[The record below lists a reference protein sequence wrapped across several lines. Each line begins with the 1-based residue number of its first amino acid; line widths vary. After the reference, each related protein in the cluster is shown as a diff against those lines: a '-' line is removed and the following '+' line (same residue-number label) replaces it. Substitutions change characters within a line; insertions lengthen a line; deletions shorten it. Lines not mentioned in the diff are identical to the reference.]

1 MIKQQD
7 CFGMDTN
14 DNVYKKVGRKYVPI
28 GYRIE
33 DNYLTDGLWIVRH
46 KPGSTQMINCGY
58 LAQIYGMC
66 KVGENAT
73 ADLTK
78 LADMEEYADVVSKV
92 MFENENK
99 SVTRQDLARL
109 IVKAL
114 FDFNEEKSKK

>member
-1 MIKQQD
+1 MKEED
-7 CFGMDTN
+7 M
-14 DNVYKKVGRKYVPI
+14 NVYKKVGRKYVPI
-28 GYRIE
+28 GLRVG
-33 DNYLTDGLWIVRH
+33 DHWLTDGIWVVKH
-46 KPGSTQMINCGY
+46 KEHSIQQTNVGF

-73 ADLTK
+73 TDLTK

-99 SVTRQDLARL
+99 PMTHQNLSRL

>member
-1 MIKQQD
+1 MNEED
-7 CFGMDTN
+7 R
-14 DNVYKKVGRKYVPI
+14 NVYKKVGRKYVPI
-28 GYRIE
+28 GLRIG
-33 DNYLTDGLWIVRH
+33 DRWFSDGIWIVRH
-46 KPGSTQMINCGY
+46 KDYGKQMTNAGY

-99 SVTRQDLARL
+99 PMTRQDLSRL

>member
-1 MIKQQD
+1 MKEE
-7 CFGMDTN
+7 N
-14 DNVYKKVGRKYVPI
+14 RNVYKKVGRKYVPI
-28 GYRIE
+28 GLRIG
-33 DNYLTDGLWIVRH
+33 DRWFPDGIWIVRH
-46 KPGSTQMINCGY
+46 KEHGCETTNAGY
-58 LAQIYGMC
+58 LAQIYGIC

-92 MFENENK
+92 VFENENK
-99 SVTRQDLARL
+99 PITRQDLSRL

>member
-1 MIKQQD
+1 MNEED
-7 CFGMDTN
+7 R
-14 DNVYKKVGRKYVPI
+14 NVYKKVGRKYVPI
-28 GYRIE
+28 GLRIG
-33 DNYLTDGLWIVRH
+33 DRWFSDGIWIVRH
-46 KPGSTQMINCGY
+46 KDYGKQMTNAGY

-99 SVTRQDLARL
+99 PMTRQDLSRL

-114 FDFNEEKSKK
+114 FDFNEKKSKK

>member
-1 MIKQQD
+1 MQED
-7 CFGMDTN
+7 FSMEEDM
-14 DNVYKKVGRKYVPI
+14 NVYKKVGRKYVPI
-28 GYRIE
+28 GLRVG
-33 DNYLTDGLWIVRH
+33 DHWLTDGIWIVRH
-46 KPGSTQMINCGY
+46 KEHSIQQTNVGFLS
-58 LAQIYGMC
+58 QIYGMC

-99 SVTRQDLARL
+99 PMTRQDLSRL

-114 FDFNEEKSKK
+114 FDFNENKKVK